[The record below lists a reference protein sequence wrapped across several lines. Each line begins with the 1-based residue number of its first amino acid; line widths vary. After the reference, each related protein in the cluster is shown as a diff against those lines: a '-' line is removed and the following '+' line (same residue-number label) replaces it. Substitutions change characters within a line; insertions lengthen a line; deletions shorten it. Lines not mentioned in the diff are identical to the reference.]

1 MKSVMGFADAPSVI
15 RSQVE
20 ALQGWCCL
28 ARSIDNSGK
37 CLTRPSPWAAHT
49 APFSQAHHPEAAA
62 ATTAATTGSAER
74 APGQPWRDRQTGG
87 QTDQAHCRGAATTS
101 TTRAALASLPR
112 PGRFPEPPPQ
122 RRRWEEGGGGGRE
135 GKRPPLP
142 VWPLLSRP
150 PVGEIW
156 RQVFPRIGTPKL
168 LSAHGILLWGDPPL
182 AADLRGWDRISVA
195 TLSQHLSA
203 SFVQLY
209 VYSSQLCL

>member
-1 MKSVMGFADAPSVI
+1 MGTKQRWQFFGALSVQEGRGDRMKSVMGFVDAPSVI

-28 ARSIDNSGK
+28 ARSIANSGK

-62 ATTAATTGSAER
+62 ATTAAATGSAER

-87 QTDQAHCRGAATTS
+87 QTDQAHRCGAAATS

-150 PVGEIW
+150 PSAKSGDRFSQDWYTQVAFCSRDTFVG
-156 RQVFPRIGTPKL
+156 R
-168 LSAHGILLWGDPPL
+168 
-182 AADLRGWDRISVA
+182 
-195 TLSQHLSA
+195 HLPSC
-203 SFVQLY
+203 S
-209 VYSSQLCL
+209 